1 MSLDIV
7 TGYKGAAH
15 ITAQQDRYIN
25 QGGFGTG
32 TVVLPTGNQLDCTI
46 VSATQV
52 SITDGAVSLQ
62 GCVGV
67 QDPGASWTGTV
78 DAGEAGM
85 KRIDYICAKYTK
97 SSKTGAE
104 SMSFTV
110 RKGTPVAGTPTPPT
124 YEDGRIE
131 EGDMEVEAP
140 IWQINIEGLSIV
152 SVTRVAPVLPT
163 QAALMSSVAGFTS
176 LLSGKASFYS
186 FASGNELNTVRDSMA
201 LRETFM
207 FVGTGTYSQDV
218 LNLSTQNSAFGI
230 GWKNSTTSVV
240 LLSVCGG
247 RLYYSTYTSTGAG
260 TVYNPLTL
268 TSNEE

>member
-85 KRIDYICAKYTK
+85 NRIDYICAKYTK

-104 SMSFTV
+104 SMSFV
-110 RKGTPVAGTPTPPT
+110 IKKGTPVAGTPTPPT

-131 EGDMEVEAP
+131 EGDIEVEAP
-140 IWQINIEGLSIV
+140 IWQINIEGLTIV

-163 QAALMSSVAGFTS
+163 QAALMSSLAGLTD
-176 LLSGKASFYS
+176 LLSGKAPVYYFT
-186 FASGNELNTVRDSMA
+186 SGDDVNAARESMN
-201 LRETFM
+201 LRACFM
-207 FVGTGTYSQDV
+207 FQGGGTFSQDV
-218 LNLSTQNSAFGI
+218 LELSSQVNAFGI
-230 GWKNSTTSVV
+230 GFKNSSSSVA
-240 LLSVCGG
+240 LLTICGG
-247 RLYYSTYTSTGAG
+247 QMYYSTYSNTGAG
-260 TVYNPLTL
+260 TVYHPLNL
-268 TSNEE
+268 TTNI